1 MPRNIRK
8 ACCAAFSLALGS
20 GPSSVAAQ
28 IDTDRPGA
36 PDETRE
42 ERRYGKQP
50 EAPSPLLFRLP
61 GTGPAAPPQRLTYQ
75 YSYSGEAE
83 ATYRRD
89 RDLDRRVLDNVSLVK
104 PQVNGII
111 VYRPTDSLGA
121 TLQNVPEREIP
132 IREPAECAPPNRP
145 LLLVRH
151 QGFVTFL

>member
-36 PDETRE
+36 PAETRE
-42 ERRYGKQP
+42 DRRYGKQL

-61 GTGPAAPPQRLTYQ
+61 GTGQAAPPQRLTYQ
-75 YSYSGEAE
+75 YSYAGEAE

-89 RDLDRRVLDNVSLVK
+89 PDLDRRVRDNVSPGK
-104 PQVNGII
+104 PHANGLIRC
-111 VYRPTDSLGA
+111 RPTD
-121 TLQNVPEREIP
+121 
-132 IREPAECAPPNRP
+132 APDAARAM
-145 LLLVRH
+145 
-151 QGFVTFL
+151 

>member
-36 PDETRE
+36 PAETRE
-42 ERRYGKQP
+42 DRRYGKQL

-61 GTGPAAPPQRLTYQ
+61 GTGQAAPPQRLTYQ
-75 YSYSGEAE
+75 YSYAGEAE

-89 RDLDRRVLDNVSLVK
+89 PDLDRRGRGNVSPVE
-104 PQVNGII
+104 PPGDGII
-111 VYRPTDSLGA
+111 VFPPPPSLEA
-121 TLQNVPEREIP
+121 TPPMGLPRGIP
-132 IREPAECAPPNRP
+132 IREPASAA
-145 LLLVRH
+145 L
-151 QGFVTFL
+151 